1 MVRARQTSLRA
12 CEPASGRWAMRL
24 VLFDEF
30 QVGVLRGDEVV
41 DVTHLFEDRHASFP
55 RTFLIRAIARFGDL
69 RPKIEAAAA
78 GPGRPLSACRLLPPL
93 LSPTKVLAAP
103 VNYKKHQAE
112 MSAANTIH
120 ELGFFLKAPSSIIGP
135 GDTIRLPFPDRRTD
149 HEVELAVVIGKEAS
163 RVKAADALRH
173 VFAYTILVDVTVR
186 GGEDRS
192 TRKSFDTFTPI
203 GPALVTADEIP
214 DPQDLRMRLWL
225 NGELKQDA
233 STRDMIEGAAGLIQH
248 ASSIMTLLPG
258 DILSTGTPEG
268 VSPLKPGDVVD
279 VEIERVGRMQLHVAA
294 GW

>member
-1 MVRARQTSLRA
+1 
-12 CEPASGRWAMRL
+12 MRL
-24 VLFDEF
+24 VLFDDF
-30 QVGVLRGDEVV
+30 RVGVVRGEEVV
-41 DVTHLFEDRHASFP
+41 DVSHLFEDRHVPFP
-55 RTFLIRAIARFGDL
+55 RTFLLRAIARFDDL
-69 RPKIEAAAA
+69 RPKIEAAVA
-78 GPGRPLSACRLLPPL
+78 GGRGRALSACRLLPPIL
-93 LSPTKVLAAP
+93 CPTKVLAAP
-103 VNYKKHQAE
+103 VNYMKHQAE
-112 MSAANTIH
+112 MSAASTIH

-149 HEVELAVVIGKEAS
+149 HEVELAVVIGKEAT
-163 RVKAADALRH
+163 RVKAADALRY

-203 GPALVTADEIP
+203 GPALVTADEVP

-225 NGELKQDA
+225 NGELRQDA
-233 STRDMIEGAAGLIQH
+233 STRDMIEGVAGLIQH

-258 DILSTGTPEG
+258 DVLSTGTPEG

-279 VEIERVGRMQLHVAA
+279 VEIERIGRMRVNVAA

>member
-1 MVRARQTSLRA
+1 
-12 CEPASGRWAMRL
+12 MRL
-24 VLFDEF
+24 VLFDDF

-41 DVTHLFEDRHASFP
+41 EVSHLFEERHAPFP
-55 RTFLIRAIARFGDL
+55 RTFLLRAIARFDAL
-69 RPKIEAAAA
+69 RPAVEAAAA
-78 GPGRPLSACRLLPPL
+78 AGRGRPLSACRLLPPAL
-93 LSPTKVLAAP
+93 YPTKVLAAP

-149 HEVELAVVIGKEAS
+149 HEVELAAVIGREAS

-233 STRDMIEGAAGLIQH
+233 STRDMIEDVAGLIQH

-279 VEIERVGRMQLHVAA
+279 VEIDRVGRMRLNVAA
-294 GW
+294 GWA

>member
-1 MVRARQTSLRA
+1 MLY
-12 CEPASGRWAMRL
+12 
-24 VLFDEF
+24 
-30 QVGVLRGDEVV
+30 
-41 DVTHLFEDRHASFP
+41 
-55 RTFLIRAIARFGDL
+55 
-69 RPKIEAAAA
+69 
-78 GPGRPLSACRLLPPL
+78 
-93 LSPTKVLAAP
+93 PTKVLAAP

-149 HEVELAVVIGKEAS
+149 HEVELAVVIGREAT
-163 RVKAADALRH
+163 RVRAADALDF

-192 TRKSFDTFTPI
+192 TRKSFDTFTPM
-203 GPALVTADEIP
+203 GPALVTAEEVP
-214 DPQDLRMRLWL
+214 DPQDLGMRLWL

-233 STRDMIEGAAGLIQH
+233 STRDMIEGVAGLIQH

-258 DILSTGTPEG
+258 DVLSTGTPEG

-279 VEIERVGRMQLHVAA
+279 VEIERVGRMRLHVAA
-294 GW
+294 GWEGRHEA

>member
-1 MVRARQTSLRA
+1 M
-12 CEPASGRWAMRL
+12 
-24 VLFDEF
+24 
-30 QVGVLRGDEVV
+30 
-41 DVTHLFEDRHASFP
+41 
-55 RTFLIRAIARFGDL
+55 
-69 RPKIEAAAA
+69 
-78 GPGRPLSACRLLPPL
+78 
-93 LSPTKVLAAP
+93 LAAP

-149 HEVELAVVIGKEAS
+149 HEVELAVIIGREAA
-163 RVKAADALRH
+163 RVKASQALDF

-203 GPALVTADEIP
+203 GPALVTRDEVP
-214 DPQDLRMRLWL
+214 DPRNLRMRLWL
-225 NGELKQDA
+225 NGELRQDA
-233 STRDMIEGAAGLIQH
+233 STRDMIEGVAGLIQH

-294 GW
+294 GWA

>member
-1 MVRARQTSLRA
+1 
-12 CEPASGRWAMRL
+12 MRL
-24 VLFDEF
+24 VLFDDF

-41 DVTHLFEDRHASFP
+41 DVSHLFEGRHAPFP
-55 RTFLIRAIARFGDL
+55 RTFLIGAVARFDEL

-78 GPGRPLSACRLLPPL
+78 ADRGRPLGAVRLLPPVL
-93 LSPTKVLAAP
+93 FPTKVLAAP

-120 ELGFFLKAPSSIIGP
+120 ELGFFLKAPSSLIGP
-135 GDTIRLPFPDRRTD
+135 GDTIRLPFRDRRTD
-149 HEVELAVVIGKEAS
+149 HEVELAAVIGKEC
-163 RVKAADALRH
+163 RHVKTAEALDF

-203 GPALVTADEIP
+203 GPCLVTPDEVP

-225 NGELKQDA
+225 NGDLKQDA
-233 STRDMIEGAAGLIQH
+233 STRDMIEGVAGLIQH

-268 VSPLKPGDVVD
+268 VSPLKPGDVVT
-279 VEIERVGRMQLHVAA
+279 VEVERIGRMQLDVAA

>member
-1 MVRARQTSLRA
+1 
-12 CEPASGRWAMRL
+12 MRL
-24 VLFDEF
+24 VLFDDYR
-30 QVGVLRGDEVV
+30 VGVVRGDQVV
-41 DVTHLFEDRHASFP
+41 DVSHLFGDRHAPFP
-55 RTFLIRAIARFGDL
+55 RTFLIRAIAEFDAL

-78 GPGRPLSACRLLPPL
+78 AGPGRPLAGCRLLPPVL
-93 LSPTKVLAAP
+93 HPTKILAAP

-120 ELGFFLKAPSSIIGP
+120 ELGFFLKAPSSILGP
-135 GDTIRLPFPDRRTD
+135 GGTIRLPFPDRRTD
-149 HEVELAVVIGKEAS
+149 HEVELAVVIGREATL
-163 RVKAADALRH
+163 VKAAAAPDY

-203 GPALVTADEIP
+203 GPALVTRDEIP

-233 STRDMIEGAAGLIQH
+233 STRDMIEGVAGLIQH

-268 VSPLKPGDVVD
+268 VSPLKPGDTVA
-279 VEIERVGRMQLHVAA
+279 VEIERVGRMELNVAA

>member
-1 MVRARQTSLRA
+1 
-12 CEPASGRWAMRL
+12 MRL
-24 VLFDEF
+24 ILFDDY
-30 QVGVLRGDEVV
+30 QVGVLRGEEVV
-41 DVTHLFEDRHASFP
+41 DVSHLFEDRHVAFP
-55 RTFLIRAIARFGDL
+55 RASMIRAIAGFDVL
-69 RPKIEAAAA
+69 RPKLEAAAA
-78 GPGRPLSACRLLPPL
+78 SGGGRPLASCRRLPPIV
-93 LSPTKVLAAP
+93 SPTKILAAP

-112 MSAANTIH
+112 MSAANTVR

-135 GDTIRLPFPDRRTD
+135 GGTIRLPIPDRRTD
-149 HEVELAVVIGKEAS
+149 HEVELAAVIGKEAT
-163 RVKAADALRH
+163 RVKAAEALDY

-203 GPALVTADEIP
+203 GPALVTRDEIP

-233 STRDMIEGAAGLIQH
+233 STGEMIEGVAGLIQR

-268 VSPLKPGDVVD
+268 VSPLKPGDKVA
-279 VEIERVGRMQLHVAA
+279 VEIERIGRMELNVAA

>member
-1 MVRARQTSLRA
+1 
-12 CEPASGRWAMRL
+12 MRL
-24 VLFDEF
+24 ALFDDF
-30 QVGVLRGDEVV
+30 RVGVLRGDEVV
-41 DVTHLFEDRHASFP
+41 DVSHLFNDRHAP
-55 RTFLIRAIARFGDL
+55 APNPFLIRAIARFGDL
-69 RPKIEAAAA
+69 RSKIEAAAA
-78 GPGRPLSACRLLPPL
+78 AGRGRPLSACRLLPPIL
-93 LSPTKVLAAP
+93 YPSKVLAAP

-112 MSAANTIH
+112 MSAANTVH

-149 HEVELAVVIGKEAS
+149 HEVELAVVIGREAT
-163 RVKAADALRH
+163 RVKAADALDF

-203 GPALVTADEIP
+203 GPALVTRDEIP

-233 STRDMIEGAAGLIQH
+233 STRDMIEGVAGLIQH

-258 DILSTGTPEG
+258 DVLSTGTPEG
-268 VSPLKPGDVVD
+268 VSPLKPGDVVA
-279 VEIERVGRMQLHVAA
+279 VEIERVGRMQLHVAP
-294 GW
+294 GWE

>member
-1 MVRARQTSLRA
+1 
-12 CEPASGRWAMRL
+12 MRL
-24 VLFDEF
+24 VLFDDY
-30 QVGVLRGDEVV
+30 QVGVLRGEEVV
-41 DVTHLFEDRHASFP
+41 DVSHLFEDRHIPFP
-55 RTFLIRAIARFGDL
+55 RTFMPRAIAGFERL
-69 RPKIEAAAA
+69 RPELEAAGAA
-78 GPGRPLSACRLLPPL
+78 GAGRPLTACRLLPPIVY
-93 LSPTKVLAAP
+93 PTKVLAAP

-135 GDTIRLPFPDRRTD
+135 SGTIRLPFPDRRTD
-149 HEVELAVVIGKEAS
+149 HEVELAVVIGREAT
-163 RVKAADALRH
+163 RVKAAEALDYI
-173 VFAYTILVDVTVR
+173 FAYTILVDVTVR

-203 GPALVTADEIP
+203 GPALVTRDEIP

-233 STRDMIEGAAGLIQH
+233 STKDMIESVAGLIRH

-268 VSPLKPGDVVD
+268 VSPLKPGDKVA
-279 VEIERVGRMQLHVAA
+279 VEIERVGRMELNVVA

>member
-1 MVRARQTSLRA
+1 
-12 CEPASGRWAMRL
+12 MRL
-24 VLFDEF
+24 VLFDDF
-30 QVGVLRGDEVV
+30 QVGVLRGEEVV
-41 DVTHLFEDRHASFP
+41 DVSHLFEDRHAPFP
-55 RTFLIRAIARFGDL
+55 RTFLVRAIARFDAL
-69 RPKIEAAAA
+69 RPKIEAAVA
-78 GPGRPLSACRLLPPL
+78 GGRGRPLSACRRLPPL
-93 LSPTKVLAAP
+93 LHPSKVLAAP

-135 GDTIRLPFPDRRTD
+135 GDTIRLPFRERRTD
-149 HEVELAVVIGKEAS
+149 HEVELAVVIGREATC
-163 RVKAADALRH
+163 VKAADALDC

-203 GPALVTADEIP
+203 GPALVTRDEIP

-233 STRDMIEGAAGLIQH
+233 STQDMIEGVAGLIQH
-248 ASSIMTLLPG
+248 ASAIMTLLPG

-279 VEIERVGRMQLHVAA
+279 VEIERVGRMRLNVAA
-294 GW
+294 GWD